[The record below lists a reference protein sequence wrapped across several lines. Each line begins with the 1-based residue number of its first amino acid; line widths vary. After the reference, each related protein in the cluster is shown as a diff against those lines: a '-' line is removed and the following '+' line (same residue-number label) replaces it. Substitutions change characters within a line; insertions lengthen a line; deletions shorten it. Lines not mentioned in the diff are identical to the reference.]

1 MPGSEPAEA
10 ASAAGKTDE
19 IGTPSTTTGGDGSN
33 SRTSTSTSKVNASD
47 GEFDPI
53 GWVMEDPL
61 RAAISAV
68 LVTIIMLYMW
78 SLVKGLFGRS
88 MVQISKKRLAQLEH
102 FEAMFLKHG
111 HPSAAVAQIHPDGVA
126 GARVATETVIKKVV
140 RPR

>member
-1 MPGSEPAEA
+1 LFVEPTEA

-19 IGTPSTTTGGDGSN
+19 AGTPSTTTGGDGSN
-33 SRTSTSTSKVNASD
+33 SRTTSNVRANAAE

-53 GWVMEDPL
+53 SWVMEDPL

-68 LVTIIMLYMW
+68 LVTIILLYFW
-78 SLVKGLFGRS
+78 SLVKGLFGHS
-88 MVQISKKRLAQLEH
+88 TVHISKKRLAQLEK

-111 HPSAAVAQIHPDGVA
+111 HPTAAVQPGPDAVA
-126 GARVATETVIKKVV
+126 GARVTTETVIKKVV